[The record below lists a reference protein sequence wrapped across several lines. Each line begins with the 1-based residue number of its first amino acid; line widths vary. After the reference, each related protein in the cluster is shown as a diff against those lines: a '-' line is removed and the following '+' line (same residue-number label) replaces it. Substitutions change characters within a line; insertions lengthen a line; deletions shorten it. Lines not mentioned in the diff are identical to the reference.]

1 MSPDEFTQERRRLR
15 FTQID
20 FAELVGVRSDRTVRR
35 WEEGTKEIPGPVE
48 LLVELMLEV
57 PEVLDYLD
65 LELDD

>member
-1 MSPDEFTQERRRLR
+1 MSPDEFKQVRRRLR
-15 FTQID
+15 LTQID